1 VGRWSWLA
9 LALVWGCGSAPPE
22 AELPPKVTPAPKPP
36 GPDYVAVVPHAYLPA
51 LAPLLAYRRAQG
63 HRTFV
68 IETEKTYGTKPD
80 AAALQ
85 NAIREVWT
93 KGSLRFVL
101 LVGDIPRDDEPVA
114 DRLPAFYLPKLEY
127 PGSDHADRHLFHRS
141 LLTVQ
146 DEQERFPSD
155 YPYGVMR
162 GEEADVLVGRL
173 PARSAEEVSGFVRKV
188 IDYETKPIDTPWP
201 RRVVVHAGPA
211 RFSDVIDRIIEHTAV
226 SLLDEEVPYDYDVD
240 LVFGKPGSEYAPRLD
255 RLGESLT
262 ERVNSGAFLLAYVGH
277 SSPAYFDTV
286 EYRGQSYSIGSRD
299 DFERMKIEEGA
310 PIFVS
315 LSCDVGA
322 FDMSKGRRSIAEEAV
337 LNPKGSIAA
346 FASTRE
352 SHPYPNLLYGEA
364 LIARLIHERPATIG
378 EGIRDVKR
386 DMLTRVNFVG
396 EKLSGMDSDVLKREH
411 VALYNLFGDPAT
423 RLRYPQPLQPKFVEE
438 GPHAPGA
445 ELALRIQSQTA
456 GRAQLTIELPRTQ
469 SRASLVPAEDIER
482 MPLDAALQA
491 MADNHQRAADKV
503 LDRREMTLAAGVTT
517 ARIKA
522 PDRPGRYVVKLFAF
536 ANGGTQAGHAFFEVK

>member
-1 VGRWSWLA
+1 MAV
-9 LALVWGCGSAPPE
+9 APR
-22 AELPPKVTPAPKPP
+22 A
-36 GPDYVAVVPHAYLPA
+36 YVPA
-51 LAPLLAYRRAQG
+51 LEPLLAHRRAQG

-68 IETEKTYGTKPD
+68 IETEKTYGKKPD

-85 NAIREVWT
+85 AAIREVWT

-146 DEQERFPSD
+146 DAHERFPSD
-155 YPYGVMR
+155 HPYGVMR
-162 GEEADVLVGRL
+162 GEPQADAEVLVGRL
-173 PARSAEEVSGFVRKV
+173 PARSADEVSGFVRKV

-211 RFSDVIDRIIEHTAV
+211 RFSDAIDRIIEHTAV

-240 LVFGKPGSEYAPRLD
+240 MVFGKPGSEYAPRLD

-262 ERVNSGAFLLAYVGH
+262 ERANSGAFLLAYVGH
-277 SSPAYFDTV
+277 SSPAYFDSV

-299 DFERMKIEEGA
+299 DFERMKIENGA

-346 FASTRE
+346 FAATRE

-364 LIARLIHERPATIG
+364 LIAQLIHERPATLG
-378 EGIRDVKR
+378 EGIREVKR
-386 DMLTRVNFVG
+386 DMLTRANFVG

-423 RLRYPQPLQPKFVEE
+423 RLRYPQPMQASFVED
-438 GPHAPGA
+438 GPHAPGT
-445 ELALRIQSQTA
+445 ELGLRIQSQGA
-456 GRAQLTIELPRTQ
+456 ARAQLTIELPRTQ
-469 SRASLVPAEDIER
+469 WRASLVPAEEIER
-482 MPLDAALQA
+482 MPLDAALDA
-491 MADNHQRAADKV
+491 MAHNHQRVADKV
-503 LDRREMTLAAGVTT
+503 LERRELTLAAGATT

-536 ANGGTQAGHAFFEVK
+536 AEGGPQAGHAFFEVK